1 MIQKIVISGVFFL
14 ALITLYEHHN
24 RVRAEDRVRVLE
36 HNYLSLEH
44 KYDLMTEQKIF
55 LEKELEERNK
65 KTLEAD
71 LRVSEL
77 EKAKKNSKESCWD
90 VTINP
95 NDPILVRLL
104 KD

>member
-1 MIQKIVISGVFFL
+1 MIQKIFIGSAFFL
-14 ALITLYEHHN
+14 ALITLYEHSA
-24 RVRAEDRVRVLE
+24 RVVAENKVRELQHE
-36 HNYLSLEH
+36 YLSLEH
-44 KYDLMTEQKIF
+44 RYDLMVEQKIF

-90 VTINP
+90 ITINP